1 MAFTVIPTNIGGVS
15 LNSLANPLASLLN
28 GTPSAQVMT
37 YPSDLGSNPAMGHAV
52 IFQAYDYK
60 TGLGNSAANFVNQI
74 GAGISNAINAENISL
89 PTVESFLNNVGSGL
103 GEVANLGLKSLTASQ
118 YIPLTAGSP
127 LATINLF
134 MPDQLQVEYYA
145 DWNKV
150 SLTKELGLPG
160 IAATAYSDIKANGL
174 RKDVVAPYAIAAA
187 AKIAS
192 NVLGQG
198 AYLAAQS
205 AGIAATNPQTQL
217 LFQGTDLRE
226 FTLQFI
232 LTPKTSAEA
241 QTVKNICDSFA
252 YFSLPGLSGSQFGGG
267 GQYFTPPQVFKVQF
281 QFLGETGIT
290 NTISNAIYSA
300 LNSTGLNVL
309 TNALGNGGSS
319 LITGGSAAKTFTIKD
334 CVLLGVGVDYTPN
347 GWATYQ
353 DGYPVQTVLSLN
365 FRELTVFTKEDV
377 NNAAVKNNYAQA
389 QFVNTNTDN
398 ISPSNGPIVGTGDFS
413 TGISS
418 NGTGIG

>member
-60 TGLGNSAANFVNQI
+60 TGLGNSAANFVNQL
-74 GAGISNAINAENISL
+74 GTEISNAISGENTSL
-89 PTVESFLNNVGSGL
+89 PSKESFLNNVLSGL
-103 GEVANLGLKSLTASQ
+103 KEVANLGLKSLTASQ
-118 YIPLTAGSP
+118 YTPLTQGAP

-134 MPDQLQVEYYA
+134 MPEELQVEYIA

-160 IAATAYSDIKANGL
+160 IFATAYSDIKANGL
-174 RKDVVAPYAIAAA
+174 KKDVIAPYAIKAASS
-187 AKIAS
+187 IAS
-192 NVLGQG
+192 GVLGQG
-198 AYLAAQS
+198 AALAAQA
-205 AGIAATNPQTQL
+205 AGIAMTNPQTQL

-232 LTPKTSAEA
+232 LTPKTSSEA

-252 YFSLPGLSGSQFGGG
+252 YFSLPGLSGSQVGGS

-319 LITGGSAAKTFTIKD
+319 LITGGSPAKTFTIKD

-353 DGYPVQTVLSLN
+353 DGYPVQTVLSLR

-377 NNAAVKNNYAQA
+377 NNTAVKNNYSSA
-389 QFVNTNTDN
+389 QFTNSIVNN

>member
-60 TGLGNSAANFVNQI
+60 TGLGNSAANFVNQL
-74 GAGISNAINAENISL
+74 GAGISNAISGENASL
-89 PTVESFLNNVGSGL
+89 PTAESFLNNVQTGL
-103 GEVANLGLKSLTASQ
+103 GKIANLGLKSLTASQ
-118 YIPLTAGSP
+118 YTPLTQGAP

-134 MPDQLQVEYYA
+134 MPEELQVEYNA

-150 SLTKELGLPG
+150 SLTKELGLAG

-174 RKDVVAPYAIAAA
+174 RKDLVTPYAIKAASA
-187 AKIAS
+187 IAS
-192 NVLGQG
+192 GVLGQG
-198 AYLAAQS
+198 AALAAQA
-205 AGIAATNPQTQL
+205 AGIAMTNPQTQL

-232 LTPKTSAEA
+232 LTPKTSSEA

-252 YFSLPGLSGSQFGGG
+252 YFSLPGLSGSQVGGS

-281 QFLGETGIT
+281 QFLGGTGIT

-319 LITGGSAAKTFTIKD
+319 LITGGSPAKTFTIKD
-334 CVLLGVGVDYTPN
+334 CVLLSVGVDYTPN

-353 DGYPVQTVLSLN
+353 DGYPVQTVLSLR

-377 NNAAVKNNYAQA
+377 NNTAVKNNYSST
-389 QFVNTNTDN
+389 QFTDSIVNN